1 VGILLEGGEMYTG
14 TLIEDLMAVVKR
26 VEQAAHDYRLSREME
41 TRIFAWQGSRPEP
54 TQEAFAGA
62 A

>member
-1 VGILLEGGEMYTG
+1 MYTG